1 MYIYTYIHHP
11 ISKYKYKF
19 HIFFFKFQRFCK
31 LVYTSICVTYSNVVD
46 YQWQFGYGL
55 FEDLWRLVLA
65 IQLTRHM
72 TVGELSALY
81 SLVKKASISLNFY
94 IKNCFSH
101 LSFSW
106 IFVFFI
112 TFQDDLSI
120 DDDLIPV
127 TNPGKRIYF

>member
-1 MYIYTYIHHP
+1 M
-11 ISKYKYKF
+11 
-19 HIFFFKFQRFCK
+19 
-31 LVYTSICVTYSNVVD
+31 
-46 YQWQFGYGL
+46 
-55 FEDLWRLVLA
+55 LA
-65 IQLTRHM
+65 IQLTRRM

-94 IKNCFSH
+94 IKNYFSH